1 MKGMV
6 LRRSIVL
13 GLLISMVFVP
23 MGMAQGSFQT
33 STGTDSKP
41 AGSQPVA
48 RPESIDSGD
57 IHQPDSREPSPEQI
71 QETLKSV
78 RIMAHI
84 FNDLLSRVLGEDFK
98 AQGYFFDGCQGY
110 WIPNSGILFMM
121 GVEFPI
127 HQPSPEPAADEKKEA
142 NNLWDK
148 YEERLSTQK
157 APPNT
162 GGGFGGYGGG
172 GFGGGMGGFGM
183 MGGQPNEEMKRQ
195 AKLNTSIEQLK
206 VERMKETILLALA
219 RYGHRLK
226 HARDEK
232 SITIII
238 NGTGSLPQGMMMGGY
253 GMGVFGGG
261 FEDGMGGMMMGG
273 MGMQGGGE
281 FAQSKSTT
289 MIMQVSFDDLPE
301 ESGTAKDIE
310 DKVKITTYAAGV
322 VSNNTDSRADAP
334 PRDQPEVR

>member
-1 MKGMV
+1 MKCMV
-6 LRRSIVL
+6 LRRSVVL
-13 GLLISMVFVP
+13 GLLIGMVFVP
-23 MGMAQGSFQT
+23 MGMVQGSVQP

-41 AGSQPVA
+41 AGSQPMA
-48 RPESIDSGD
+48 PSTNIDSGD
-57 IHQPDSREPSPEQI
+57 SQKSDSPEPSPEQI
-71 QETLKSV
+71 KETLKSV

-84 FNDLLSRVLGEDFK
+84 FNDHLSRALGEDFK

-127 HQPSPEPAADEKKEA
+127 HQPSPEPAADKEKEA

-157 APPNT
+157 AQPPSS
-162 GGGFGGYGGG
+162 GGFGGYGGG

-183 MGGQPNEEMKRQ
+183 MEGQPNEEMKRQ
-195 AKLNTSIEQLK
+195 ANLNKSIEQLK

-226 HARDEK
+226 HAQDEK
-232 SITIII
+232 NITIII
-238 NGTGSLPQGMMMGGY
+238 NGTGTQPQGMMMGGY
-253 GMGVFGGG
+253 GMGRFGGG
-261 FEDGMGGMMMGG
+261 FEGGMEGMMMGG
-273 MGMQGGGE
+273 GGD
-281 FAQSKSTT
+281 FVQNKSTT
-289 MIMQVSFDDLPE
+289 MIMQVSFDDLPA
-301 ESGTAKDIE
+301 ESGIAKDIE

-322 VSNNTDSRADAP
+322 VSNNTGSGSETP
-334 PRDQPEVR
+334 PSDQPAPAKVRR